1 MNMRLVRVV
10 NVEAV
15 VVARP
20 VIEAVAA
27 GSVAAVTAGSVAAS
41 AAVVRGTV
49 VDEPVLVLS
58 VEVVVVVV
66 GGSCK
71 HSQTAV

>member
-1 MNMRLVRVV
+1 MRLVRVV

-49 VDEPVLVLS
+49 VDEPFLVVV

-66 GGSCK
+66 GSC
-71 HSQTAV
+71 QTQPNCGL